1 MTTRVYLN
9 LTHSPGTKSADNRN
23 QKEKFIDYC
32 ENKYLSNQEFNL
44 GIKQSE
50 LTLEEKIEK
59 QKCFDAV
66 NLKFPPEY
74 YFSLGLIIL
83 PFLFFSFLMIKGSL
97 AIKRSHKSTSFHSKK
112 QFGMIFKT
120 FIAVILTITFWVFLV
135 MLYNMHLNQ
144 KYSF

>member
-9 LTHSPGTKSADNRN
+9 LTHSPGTKSADKRN

-32 ENKYLSNQEFNL
+32 ENKYLSNQEFNP
-44 GIKQSE
+44 GMKQSE

-97 AIKRSHKSTSFHSKK
+97 SIKRSH
-112 QFGMIFKT
+112 
-120 FIAVILTITFWVFLV
+120 
-135 MLYNMHLNQ
+135 
-144 KYSF
+144 